1 LGADSG
7 DDGGAGEARQWK
19 AKGESMKRISSKG
32 SSGRYARIHLLNIRK
47 LADKSHQRRLARLER
62 RG

>member
-1 LGADSG
+1 
-7 DDGGAGEARQWK
+7 
-19 AKGESMKRISSKG
+19 MKRISRRSQG
-32 SSGRYARIHLLNIRK
+32 PNTARIHLLNIRK